1 MAEETLI
8 PHFDTLTSNQTRHG
22 IWVYYYLN
30 GIIINNDCES
40 VHFKPPDHLRVKMMC
55 TGWELLLS

>member
-22 IWVYYYLN
+22 VWVYYYLN
-30 GIIINNDCES
+30 VIIINSGCEFMN
-40 VHFKPPDHLRVKMMC
+40 FKPPDHLRVKMIC
-55 TGWELLLS
+55 PG